1 MYLRLPHVFRS
12 FRRRM
17 NAWKSQYC
25 VYFHIQEQQPFLKS
39 KRKGTII
46 KYVWFHLMEF
56 VYQILYILQIQLNW
70 QPFLDTS
77 LS

>member
-1 MYLRLPHVFRS
+1 MYFVLSEGEGMHGKVSICVCVHV
-12 FRRRM
+12 
-17 NAWKSQYC
+17 
-25 VYFHIQEQQPFLKS
+25 QEQQPFLKRK
-39 KRKGTII
+39 KRTTT
-46 KYVWFHLMEF
+46 KYVWFHMMEF